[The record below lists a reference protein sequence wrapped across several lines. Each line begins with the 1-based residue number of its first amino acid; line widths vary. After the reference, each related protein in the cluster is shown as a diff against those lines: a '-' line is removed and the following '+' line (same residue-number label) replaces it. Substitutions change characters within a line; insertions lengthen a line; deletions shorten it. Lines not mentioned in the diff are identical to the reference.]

1 MRRRGAAERVHGA
14 GGNAVVVFLPPE
26 CRISL
31 DRWSRVCHNRRYQI
45 NRNRAEVLSQCF
57 SPCPVLNQT
66 TQRKGKPVM
75 RFYSRIKNFSLTAV
89 IGCVA
94 LLSVGPSTAQQP
106 VAPTATLEVAPATIV
121 DAQPNYVMEQPVPP
135 REIPF
140 RPTMDRTAYDAAKAH
155 ANSSA
160 PRAAKQFTEALAPLA
175 TPVIRLTNFI
185 AHSETEGF
193 RPPDTHGAVGTT
205 HFVQVTN
212 SHIDMWTR
220 QNTQALPLA
229 KSVTLATFFNYTTET
244 LFDPRV
250 AYDST
255 WNRWIVTADAFA
267 ESATVQ
273 RFFIAVSTS
282 SDPTSTF
289 FIYNLN
295 VNFFGNN
302 NFWDF
307 PQLGMDQDAVLFTA
321 NIFNGNTFLGAD
333 FFAVAKARL
342 YNGLGFSV
350 PVFTGLVGTLAPPIV
365 RDQNSS
371 TFLIAAPPSGTT
383 FRTYTARDTSKAITL
398 AGPVSI
404 TVPSYSVTPD
414 AHQPGTTKLLDTS
427 DSRFVNASTQSGN
440 DLWQTHTIA
449 LGGFPA
455 PKFYRLNT
463 SANTVSQSGFYFASG
478 TSDDFNASIGAND
491 AGDCF
496 VTYTSTDASV
506 GTNAQVR
513 LSGKLNA
520 DAGIAAGPNAFT
532 SPTFYHP
539 SADNPERWGDYSAVT
554 TDPLNAANAWLVNEN
569 INTGGLLW
577 GSRIVRFGF

>member
-1 MRRRGAAERVHGA
+1 M
-14 GGNAVVVFLPPE
+14 
-26 CRISL
+26 
-31 DRWSRVCHNRRYQI
+31 
-45 NRNRAEVLSQCF
+45 QC
-57 SPCPVLNQT
+57 
-66 TQRKGKPVM
+66 K
-75 RFYSRIKNFSLTAV
+75 SRIKNLWLAAI

-94 LLSVGPSTAQQP
+94 LFAVGASAAQQP

-121 DAQPNYVMEQPVPP
+121 DAQPNFVMEQPLPP

-140 RPTMDRTAYDAAKAH
+140 RPTMDRSEYDAAKAR
-155 ANSSA
+155 ANFWG
-160 PRAAKQFTEALAPLA
+160 PGAAKPFTETFAPLA

-185 AHSETEGF
+185 GHIQSQGL
-193 RPPDTHGAVGTT
+193 RPPDTHGAVGLT

-220 QNTQALPLA
+220 QNTAVLPLA
-229 KSVTLATFFNYTTET
+229 KSVTLATFFNTAQI
-244 LFDPRV
+244 LFHPRV
-250 AYDST
+250 VYDST
-255 WNRWIVTADAFA
+255 WNRWIVTAEAFP

-273 RFFIAVSTS
+273 RFFIAVSTTA
-282 SDPTSTF
+282 DPTGSF
-289 FIYNLN
+289 FMYNLN

-307 PQLGMDQDAVLFTA
+307 PQLGMDQDAVLITA
-321 NIFNGNTFLGAD
+321 NILNGNTFLGAD

-365 RDQNSS
+365 LDQNAS

-383 FRTYTARDTSKAITL
+383 LSKYTARDTSKATTL
-398 AGPVSI
+398 TGPVSI
-404 TVPSYSVTPD
+404 TVPSYSVPPG

-463 SANTVSQSGFYFASG
+463 STNAVIQSGFYFGSA
-478 TSDDFNASIGAND
+478 TSDDFNASIAANN

-496 VTYTSTDASV
+496 VTWTSTDASA
-506 GTNAQVR
+506 GRNAQVR
-513 LSGKLNA
+513 LSGKLSA
-520 DAGIAAGPNAFT
+520 DAGIAAGPTAFT
-532 SPTFYHP
+532 SPTFYNP
-539 SADNPERWGDYSAVT
+539 SANNLERWGAYSAVT
-554 TDPLNAANAWLVNEN
+554 IDPLGGGAWLVNE
-569 INTGGLLW
+569 IEGGVIW

>member
-1 MRRRGAAERVHGA
+1 MHF
-14 GGNAVVVFLPPE
+14 N
-26 CRISL
+26 
-31 DRWSRVCHNRRYQI
+31 
-45 NRNRAEVLSQCF
+45 
-57 SPCPVLNQT
+57 
-66 TQRKGKPVM
+66 
-75 RFYSRIKNFSLTAV
+75 SRIRNFSLAAV

-94 LLSVGPSTAQQP
+94 LLSVGAASAQQP
-106 VAPTATLEVAPATIV
+106 IAPAATLEVAPATIV

-140 RPTMDRTAYDAAKAH
+140 RPTMDRTAYDAAKARA
-155 ANSSA
+155 ANSYA
-160 PRAAKQFTEALAPLA
+160 PGAVKPFTEAFAPLA
-175 TPVIRLTNFI
+175 TPVIKLTNFN
-185 AHSETEGF
+185 AHSSTEGL

-220 QNTQALPLA
+220 QNSQVLPLA
-229 KSVTLATFFNYTTET
+229 KSVTLATFFNYTAQT

-250 AYDST
+250 VYDST
-255 WNRWIVTADAFA
+255 WNRWIVTAEAFA
-267 ESATVQ
+267 ESATIQ
-273 RFFIAVSTS
+273 RFFIGISTS
-282 SDPTSTF
+282 ADPTGSF

-307 PQLGMDQDAVLFTA
+307 PQLGMDQDAVLITA

-365 RDQNSS
+365 RDQNAS
-371 TFLIAAPPSGTT
+371 TFLIAAPPEGTT
-383 FRTYTARDTSKAITL
+383 LSKYRATNTSKTPTTL
-398 AGPVSI
+398 VGPVNISVPAY
-404 TVPSYSVTPD
+404 TVPPS

-427 DSRFVNASTQSGN
+427 DSRFVNASTQNGV

-449 LGGFPA
+449 LGSFPS

-463 SANTVSQSGFYFASG
+463 STNTVRQSGFYFASG
-478 TSDDFNASIGAND
+478 TSDDFNASIAAND
-491 AGDCF
+491 ASDCF
-496 VTYTSTDASV
+496 VTYTSTNASV
-506 GTNAQVR
+506 GTNAQIR
-513 LSGKLNA
+513 LSGKLSG
-520 DAGIAAGPNAFT
+520 DAGISAGPNAFT
-532 SPTFYHP
+532 SITFYHP

-554 TDPLNAANAWLVNEN
+554 TDPLNAANAWLVNEKVN
-569 INTGGLLW
+569 AGGLLW

>member
-1 MRRRGAAERVHGA
+1 MQ
-14 GGNAVVVFLPPE
+14 F
-26 CRISL
+26 
-31 DRWSRVCHNRRYQI
+31 
-45 NRNRAEVLSQCF
+45 
-57 SPCPVLNQT
+57 
-66 TQRKGKPVM
+66 K
-75 RFYSRIKNFSLTAV
+75 SRIKTLSPAAI

-94 LLSVGPSTAQQP
+94 LLLVVPLEAQQP
-106 VAPTATLEVAPATIV
+106 IAPTATLEVAPATV
-121 DAQPNYVMEQPVPP
+121 VNAQPNYVTEQPAFP

-140 RPTMDRTAYDAAKAH
+140 RPTMDRTAYDAAKAQ
-155 ANSSA
+155 ANFYG
-160 PRAAKQFTEALAPLA
+160 PRAAKPFTEVLAPLA
-175 TPVIRLTNFI
+175 TPVIRQTNFN
-185 AHSETEGF
+185 AHTETEGF

-220 QNTQALPLA
+220 QNSGALPLA
-229 KSVTLATFFNYTTET
+229 KSVTLATFFGYTTEA

-250 AYDST
+250 VYDST

-282 SDPTSTF
+282 ADPTGSF

-295 VNFFGNN
+295 VTFFVND
-302 NFWDF
+302 FFDF
-307 PQLGMDQDAVLFTA
+307 PQLGIDQDAVLFTA
-321 NIFNGNTFLGAD
+321 NIFNGTSFHGAD
-333 FFAVAKARL
+333 FFSVAKARL

-350 PVFTGLVGTLAPPIV
+350 AVFTGLVGPLAPPIV

-383 FRTYTARDTSKAITL
+383 LSKYTARDTSKATTIT
-398 AGPVSI
+398 GPVSI
-404 TVPSYSVTPD
+404 TVPSYSVPPS
-414 AHQPGTTKLLDTS
+414 AHQPSTTKLLDTS
-427 DSRFVNASTQSGN
+427 DSRFVNVSTQSGN

-463 SANTVSQSGFYFASG
+463 STNTVSQSGFYFASA
-478 TSDDFNASIGAND
+478 TSDDFNASIAAND

-496 VTYTSTDASV
+496 VTWTSTDASAAK
-506 GTNAQVR
+506 NAQVR
-513 LSGKLNA
+513 LSGKLSA
-520 DAGIAAGPNAFT
+520 AAGIAAGPVAVT
-532 SPTFYHP
+532 SGPFYHP
-539 SADNPERWGDYSAVT
+539 STDNPERWGDYSAVT
-554 TDPLNAANAWLVNEN
+554 TDPLNSANAWLVNEKSN
-569 INTGGLLW
+569 GLLW

>member
-1 MRRRGAAERVHGA
+1 M
-14 GGNAVVVFLPPE
+14 
-26 CRISL
+26 
-31 DRWSRVCHNRRYQI
+31 Q
-45 NRNRAEVLSQCF
+45 
-57 SPCPVLNQT
+57 
-66 TQRKGKPVM
+66 
-75 RFYSRIKNFSLTAV
+75 FYSRIKNFSLTAV

-94 LLSVGPSTAQQP
+94 LLSVGPLTAQQP

-121 DAQPNYVMEQPVPP
+121 DAQPNYVMEQPAFP

-140 RPTMDRTAYDAAKAH
+140 RPTMDRTAYDAAKAR
-155 ANSSA
+155 ANFYG
-160 PRAAKQFTEALAPLA
+160 PRAAKPVTETFAPLA
-175 TPVIRLTNFI
+175 TSRHKATNFNG
-185 AHSETEGF
+185 HSATEGL

-220 QNTQALPLA
+220 QNTGPLPLA
-229 KSVTLATFFNYTTET
+229 KSVTLATFFGYTTET

-250 AYDST
+250 VYDST

-267 ESATVQ
+267 ESSTVQ
-273 RFFIAVSTS
+273 RFFIAVSTTA
-282 SDPTSTF
+282 DPTGSF

-295 VNFFGNN
+295 VTFFVND
-302 NFWDF
+302 FFDF
-307 PQLGMDQDAVLFTA
+307 PQLGIDQDAVLFTA
-321 NIFNGNTFLGAD
+321 NIFNGNSFHGAD

-383 FRTYTARDTSKAITL
+383 LSKYTATNTSKGTTL
-398 AGPVSI
+398 TGPVSI
-404 TVPSYSVTPD
+404 TVPSYSVPPS
-414 AHQPGTTKLLDTS
+414 AHQTGTSGKLLDTS

-449 LGGFPA
+449 LGSFPA

-463 SANTVSQSGFYFASG
+463 STNTVSQSGSYFASA
-478 TSDDFNASIGAND
+478 TSDDFNASIAAND

-496 VTYTSTDASV
+496 VTWTSTDASA
-506 GTNAQVR
+506 GKNAQVR
-513 LSGKLNA
+513 LSGKLSA
-520 DAGIAAGPNAFT
+520 AAGISAGPSAFT

-554 TDPLNAANAWLVNEN
+554 TDPLNSANAWLVNEKVN
-569 INTGGLLW
+569 SGGLLW

>member
-1 MRRRGAAERVHGA
+1 MQFKSRFK
-14 GGNAVVVFLPPE
+14 NL
-26 CRISL
+26 SL
-31 DRWSRVCHNRRYQI
+31 
-45 NRNRAEVLSQCF
+45 A
-57 SPCPVLNQT
+57 
-66 TQRKGKPVM
+66 
-75 RFYSRIKNFSLTAV
+75 AV
-89 IGCVA
+89 IGCAA
-94 LLSVGPSTAQQP
+94 LFSVSAASAQQEI
-106 VAPTATLEVAPATIV
+106 APTATLEVGPATV
-121 DAQPNYVMEQPVPP
+121 VNAQPNYVMEQPLPA

-140 RPTMDRTAYDAAKAH
+140 RPTMDRSEYDAAKAR
-155 ANSSA
+155 ANFYGPA
-160 PRAAKQFTEALAPLA
+160 AAKPFTETFTPLA
-175 TPVIRLTNFI
+175 TPVIRQTNF
-185 AHSETEGF
+185 AGHSQTEGL

-220 QNTQALPLA
+220 QNTPRLPLA
-229 KSVTLATFFNYTTET
+229 KSVTLADFFGYTTET

-250 AYDST
+250 VYDST

-282 SDPTSTF
+282 ADPTSTF

-307 PQLGMDQDAVLFTA
+307 PQLGIDQDAVLFTA
-321 NIFNGNTFLGAD
+321 NIFNGPTFLGAD
-333 FFAVAKARL
+333 FFAIAKARL
-342 YNGLGFSV
+342 YNGLGFTV

-365 RDQNSS
+365 RDQNAS

-383 FRTYTARDTSKAITL
+383 LRKYTARDTSKAFGITL
-398 AGPVSI
+398 VGPASI
-404 TVPSYSVTPD
+404 TVPSYTVPPD
-414 AHQPGTTKLLDTS
+414 AHQPGTTTLLDTS
-427 DSRFVNASTQSGN
+427 DSRFVNASTQNGN

-455 PKFYRLNT
+455 PKFYRINT
-463 SANTVSQSGFYFASG
+463 STNTVSQSGFYFASA
-478 TSDDFNASIGAND
+478 TSDDFNASIAAND
-491 AGDCF
+491 AGNCF

-506 GTNAQVR
+506 GRNAQVR
-513 LSGKLNA
+513 LSGKLSA
-520 DAGIAAGPNAFT
+520 DAGISAGPNAFT

-539 SADNPERWGDYSAVT
+539 STDNPERWGDYSAVT
-554 TDPLNAANAWLVNEN
+554 TDPLNAANAWLVNEKVN
-569 INTGGLLW
+569 PGGLLW

>member
-1 MRRRGAAERVHGA
+1 M
-14 GGNAVVVFLPPE
+14 
-26 CRISL
+26 
-31 DRWSRVCHNRRYQI
+31 
-45 NRNRAEVLSQCF
+45 
-57 SPCPVLNQT
+57 
-66 TQRKGKPVM
+66 KGKPIM
-75 RFYSRIKNFSLTAV
+75 QCKYRIKKLSLAV
-89 IGCVA
+89 IIGCAAA
-94 LLSVGPSTAQQP
+94 LSLGPSEAQQP
-106 VAPTATLEVAPATIV
+106 ITPTATLDVAPAIMV
-121 DAQPNYVMEQPVPP
+121 EAQPNYVMQLPFPP

-140 RPTMDRTAYDAAKAH
+140 RPTMDRSEYDAAKAR
-155 ANSSA
+155 ANFYGPGA
-160 PRAAKQFTEALAPLA
+160 LKPFTGTFAPLA
-175 TPVIRLTNFI
+175 TPAIRLTNFI
-185 AHSETEGF
+185 AHSATEGL

-220 QNTQALPLA
+220 QNTATLPLA
-229 KSVTLATFFNYTTET
+229 KSVTLATFFGYTTET

-250 AYDST
+250 VYDSA

-267 ESATVQ
+267 ESSTVQ

-282 SDPTSTF
+282 ADPTSTF

-307 PQLGMDQDAVLFTA
+307 PQLGIDQDAVLITA
-321 NIFNGNTFLGAD
+321 NIFNGNISLGAD
-333 FFAVAKARL
+333 FFAIPKARL

-365 RDQNSS
+365 RDQNAS
-371 TFLIAAPPSGTT
+371 TFLIAAPPSGTS
-383 FRTYTARDTSKAITL
+383 FSVYTATNTSR
-398 AGPVSI
+398 AGIGLTGPASI
-404 TVPSYSVTPD
+404 TVPSYSVPPS

-449 LGGFPA
+449 LGSFPA

-463 SANTVSQSGFYFASG
+463 STNTVSQSGFYFASG
-478 TSDDFNASIGAND
+478 TSDDFNASIAAND
-491 AGDCF
+491 AGNCF
-496 VTYTSTDASV
+496 VTWTSTDASAAK
-506 GTNAQVR
+506 NAQVR
-513 LSGKLNA
+513 LSGKLSA
-520 DAGIAAGPNAFT
+520 DAGIGAGAAAST
-532 SPTFYHP
+532 SASFYHP

-554 TDPLNAANAWLVNEN
+554 TDPLNAANAWLVNEK
-569 INTGGLLW
+569 IDSPGLLW

>member
-1 MRRRGAAERVHGA
+1 MQFKSG
-14 GGNAVVVFLPPE
+14 
-26 CRISL
+26 
-31 DRWSRVCHNRRYQI
+31 
-45 NRNRAEVLSQCF
+45 
-57 SPCPVLNQT
+57 
-66 TQRKGKPVM
+66 
-75 RFYSRIKNFSLTAV
+75 IKNLSLAAI
-89 IGCVA
+89 IGCAA
-94 LLSVGPSTAQQP
+94 LLSAGPSQAQQAI
-106 VAPTATLEVAPATIV
+106 APTGTLEVAPATIV
-121 DAQPNYVMEQPVPP
+121 EAQPNYVIEQPLPA

-140 RPTMDRTAYDAAKAH
+140 RPTMDRSDYDAAKAR
-155 ANSSA
+155 ANFYG
-160 PRAAKQFTEALAPLA
+160 PGAAKPFTETFAPLA
-175 TPVIRLTNFI
+175 TPVIRLTNFNG
-185 AHSETEGF
+185 HSATEGL

-220 QNTQALPLA
+220 QNTAALPLA
-229 KSVTLATFFNYTTET
+229 KSVTLATFFGYTAQT

-250 AYDST
+250 VYDST
-255 WNRWIVTADAFA
+255 WNRWIVTAEAFA

-273 RFFIAVSTS
+273 RFFIGISTS
-282 SDPTSTF
+282 ADPTGSF

-307 PQLGMDQDAVLFTA
+307 PQLGMDQDAVLITA
-321 NIFNGNTFLGAD
+321 NIFNGNTSLGAD

-350 PVFTGLVGTLAPPIV
+350 PIFTGLVGTLAPPIV

-383 FRTYTARDTSKAITL
+383 FSKYTVTNTSRAGISLT
-398 AGPVSI
+398 GPVSI
-404 TVPSYSVTPD
+404 TVPSYSVPPS

-449 LGGFPA
+449 LGSFPS

-478 TSDDFNASIGAND
+478 TSDDFNASIAAND
-491 AGDCF
+491 GGDCF
-496 VTYTSTDASV
+496 VTWTSTDASA
-506 GTNAQVR
+506 GRNAQVR
-513 LSGKLNA
+513 ASGKLSA
-520 DAGIAAGPNAFT
+520 GAGIAAGPTIST

-539 SADNPERWGDYSAVT
+539 SSDNPERWGDYSAVT
-554 TDPLNAANAWLVNEN
+554 TDPLNAANAWLVNEKVN
-569 INTGGLLW
+569 SGGLLW
-577 GSRIVRFGF
+577 GSRIVRIGF

>member
-1 MRRRGAAERVHGA
+1 MH
-14 GGNAVVVFLPPE
+14 F
-26 CRISL
+26 
-31 DRWSRVCHNRRYQI
+31 D
-45 NRNRAEVLSQCF
+45 
-57 SPCPVLNQT
+57 
-66 TQRKGKPVM
+66 
-75 RFYSRIKNFSLTAV
+75 SRIRNFSLAAV
-89 IGCVA
+89 IGCAA
-94 LLSVGPSTAQQP
+94 LFSVSAASAQQEI
-106 VAPTATLEVAPATIV
+106 APTATLEVAPATVV
-121 DAQPNYVMEQPVPP
+121 DAQPNYVTEQPLPP

-140 RPTMDRTAYDAAKAH
+140 RPTMDRSDYDAAKAR
-155 ANSSA
+155 ANFWG
-160 PRAAKQFTEALAPLA
+160 PGAAKPFTETFAPLA
-175 TPVIRLTNFI
+175 TPVIRLTNFNG
-185 AHSETEGF
+185 HSATEGF

-220 QNTQALPLA
+220 QNTATLPLA
-229 KSVTLATFFNYTTET
+229 KSVTLATFFGYTTET

-250 AYDST
+250 VYDST

-267 ESATVQ
+267 ESSTVQ
-273 RFFIAVSTS
+273 RFFIAVSTTA
-282 SDPTSTF
+282 DPTGSF

-295 VNFFGNN
+295 VTFFVND
-302 NFWDF
+302 FFDF

-321 NIFNGNTFLGAD
+321 NIFNGPNFHGAD

-371 TFLIAAPPSGTT
+371 TFLIASPPSGTT
-383 FRTYTARDTSKAITL
+383 LSKYTATNTSKGTALT
-398 AGPVSI
+398 GPVSI
-404 TVPSYSVTPD
+404 TVPSYSVPPA

-463 SANTVSQSGFYFASG
+463 STNTVSQSGFYFASA
-478 TSDDFNASIGAND
+478 TSDDFNASIAAND
-491 AGDCF
+491 AGNCF
-496 VTYTSTDASV
+496 VTWTSTDASV
-506 GTNAQVR
+506 GHNAQVR
-513 LSGKLNA
+513 LSGKLSA
-520 DAGIAAGPNAFT
+520 DAGIAAGPSAVT

-554 TDPLNAANAWLVNEN
+554 TDPLNAANAWLVNEKDQHRWSPLGKSN
-569 INTGGLLW
+569 RPIRIL
-577 GSRIVRFGF
+577 SRQSLAR

>member
-1 MRRRGAAERVHGA
+1 MQ
-14 GGNAVVVFLPPE
+14 FK
-26 CRISL
+26 SL
-31 DRWSRVCHNRRYQI
+31 I
-45 NRNRAEVLSQCF
+45 RNLS
-57 SPCPVLNQT
+57 L
-66 TQRKGKPVM
+66 M
-75 RFYSRIKNFSLTAV
+75 ALL
-89 IGCVA
+89 GCVA
-94 LLSVGPSTAQQP
+94 LLSTRASQAQQP
-106 VAPTATLEVAPATIV
+106 VAPATNLESAPATIV
-121 DAQPNYVMEQPVPP
+121 KAEPNYVMEQPIAP

-140 RPTMDRTAYDAAKAH
+140 RPTMDRTAYDAAKAR

-160 PRAAKQFTEALAPLA
+160 PRAAKPFTEALAPLA

-302 NFWDF
+302 NFFDF

-321 NIFNGNTFLGAD
+321 NIFDGNIFLGAD

-350 PVFTGLVGTLAPPIV
+350 PVSTGLVGTLAPPIV
-365 RDQNSS
+365 RDQNAS
-371 TFLIAAPPSGTT
+371 TFLIAAPSSGTT
-383 FRTYTARDTSKAITL
+383 FSKYTATNTSRAFGMTL
-398 AGPVSI
+398 TGPVSI
-404 TVPSYSVTPD
+404 TVPSYSVPPD

-449 LGGFPA
+449 LGSFPS

-478 TSDDFNASIGAND
+478 TSDDFNASIAAND
-491 AGDCF
+491 GGDCF
-496 VTYTSTDASV
+496 VTWTSTDASA
-506 GTNAQVR
+506 GRNAQVR
-513 LSGKLNA
+513 ASGKLSA
-520 DAGIAAGPNAFT
+520 GAGIAAGPTIST

-539 SADNPERWGDYSAVT
+539 SSDNPERWGDYSAVT
-554 TDPLNAANAWLVNEN
+554 TDPLNAANAWLVNEKVN
-569 INTGGLLW
+569 SGGLLW
-577 GSRIVRFGF
+577 GSRIVRIGF